1 MEEKILTFVAL
12 AFPALASAF
21 AGLRSHREYVRL
33 ENRSRNMSS
42 RLRQLKGRVLR
53 TATAR
58 DFEIV
63 LREIEATMLQEA
75 QDWLMLMH
83 TATIDPA

>member
-1 MEEKILTFVAL
+1 M
-12 AFPALASAF
+12 SA
-21 AGLRSHREYVRL
+21 
-33 ENRSRNMSS
+33 

-63 LREIEATMLQEA
+63 LREIEVTMLQEA